1 MTSSNVGRRVVSR
14 RSAIKGALL
23 GTAALPCLGCSSRAR
38 QPGAGTSTPTIG
50 SSPFASPTL
59 DPADRATLAE
69 KLGQMVLVGFR
80 GLTVEPDSPIARD
93 LVDRNLGGT
102 ILFDTDLP
110 LDGATRNIASPQ
122 QLRELTVQ
130 LASFATAPF
139 IAVDQEGGSVARLSP
154 KDGFPATFSAA
165 QLGAVGDPATT
176 YAAAVGIAATLAN
189 AGINLNFAP
198 VVDVNVNPGNPII
211 GAFDRSFSADPE
223 IVALHASEFV
233 RAHHE
238 FGILCTLKHFPG
250 HGSSAGDSHFGF
262 VDVTGTWSERELQ
275 PYSELIAGG
284 FEDLVMAAHV
294 FNATLD
300 AEHPASL
307 SSQTITGLL
316 RRDLG
321 FQGAVISDDM
331 AMAAITENYGF
342 EEAIDLAIRAGVDIL
357 LYGNN
362 GPGFDEVVA
371 FRAIDHL
378 AQSVNEGKLSKDRID
393 ESYRRIA
400 ALKSR
405 LQ

>member
-1 MTSSNVGRRVVSR
+1 
-14 RSAIKGALL
+14 
-23 GTAALPCLGCSSRAR
+23 
-38 QPGAGTSTPTIG
+38 
-50 SSPFASPTL
+50 
-59 DPADRATLAE
+59 
-69 KLGQMVLVGFR
+69 MVLVGFR

-362 GPGFDEVVA
+362 GPGFDETVA

>member
-1 MTSSNVGRRVVSR
+1 
-14 RSAIKGALL
+14 
-23 GTAALPCLGCSSRAR
+23 
-38 QPGAGTSTPTIG
+38 
-50 SSPFASPTL
+50 
-59 DPADRATLAE
+59 
-69 KLGQMVLVGFR
+69 
-80 GLTVEPDSPIARD
+80 
-93 LVDRNLGGT
+93 
-102 ILFDTDLP
+102 
-110 LDGATRNIASPQ
+110 
-122 QLRELTVQ
+122 
-130 LASFATAPF
+130 
-139 IAVDQEGGSVARLSP
+139 
-154 KDGFPATFSAA
+154 
-165 QLGAVGDPATT
+165 
-176 YAAAVGIAATLAN
+176 
-189 AGINLNFAP
+189 
-198 VVDVNVNPGNPII
+198 
-211 GAFDRSFSADPE
+211 
-223 IVALHASEFV
+223 
-233 RAHHE
+233 
-238 FGILCTLKHFPG
+238 HFPG